1 MNSFIAILVGAV
13 GLAAQGQA
21 SVTYSV
27 NINTAPLIG
36 HPAGPFSIAF
46 QLADGSG
53 TGDGNNAAVIS
64 KFQFGAGGGP
74 SGTPTVLG
82 SAFGSLSTSVS
93 LTDHGTVNFFA
104 QTFTPGG
111 TLTFSLSVTTNAD
124 AGGILDEFTFSILDN
139 TLTPIPTMAG
149 APLDVFLSINLA
161 PRPTVQTY
169 ASDTSR
175 SPAGGGGPISIPT
188 PQVVTLSTSRLNFGS
203 QAVGTTSP
211 AKTVRLT
218 NVGSTALSISSIG
231 IMGPDKSEFIQTNT
245 CPIAPATLAARAYC
259 TISVTFTPSAT
270 GSRRAAL
277 IISDAD
283 GSTQTVTLA
292 GTGM

>member
-1 MNSFIAILVGAV
+1 MKSRIAIFAALLA
-13 GLAAQGQA
+13 LAAHGRA

-27 NINTAPLIG
+27 NIDTAPLIG

-64 KFQFGAGGGP
+64 RFQFGAGGGP
-74 SGTPTVLG
+74 SGTPTVIG
-82 SAFGSLSTSVS
+82 SAFGSLSSSVS
-93 LTDHGTVNFFA
+93 LTDHGAVNFFA
-104 QTFTPGG
+104 QTFTPGD
-111 TLTFSLSVTTNAD
+111 TLTFSLTVTTNAD
-124 AGGILDEFTFSILDN
+124 AGGILDEFIFSILDN

-169 ASDTSR
+169 AGDTSR
-175 SPAGGGGPISIPT
+175 SPAGGGGPIDIPT
-188 PQVVTLSTSRLNFGS
+188 PQVVTLSVSRLNFGS

-218 NVGSTALSISSIG
+218 NVGSTALSITSIG
-231 IMGPDKSEFIQTNT
+231 IMGANAGDFAETNT
-245 CPIAPATLAARAYC
+245 CPIAPTTLAAHAHC
-259 TISVTFTPSAT
+259 TITVTFTPSAT
-270 GSRRAAL
+270 GSRHAAL
-277 IISDAD
+277 IVSDTD
-283 GSTQTVTLA
+283 GSRQTVTLT